1 MLPPNPLASRRR
13 LLTATGAAALIAP
26 FAGFSTAAFAQGT
39 PNAQPLFRFGLI
51 ADPQYAPVVPRR
63 TRFYANSLWKVA
75 EAIEAMN
82 GEPLAFVATL
92 GDIIDRHWES
102 YAHILP
108 VYDRLTHPHFF
119 VLGNHDFEVARD
131 FLGSVV
137 RTAGLRRAY
146 YDFEGG
152 PANGPK
158 WRFIVLDGN
167 DISLFANLPGTPKHQ
182 QAQARLAAMT
192 EAKAPNAQTWNGG
205 LSDDQ
210 TTWLFR
216 TMDAAEAAGQKIV
229 VLGHYPLYPANE
241 HNLWGWEQ
249 LSERMAGYRHFTAFF
264 CGHNH
269 AGNYG
274 EVGRKHFVNLK
285 GMVETPDKTAF
296 SIVSVFPDRLEL
308 KGFGLEESRSFR
320 I

>member
-1 MLPPNPLASRRR
+1 MLSRRQ
-13 LLTATGAAALIAP
+13 LMTVTGAGALMAP
-26 FAGFSTAAFAQGT
+26 FAGFAPPALGQAPPG
-39 PNAQPLFRFGLI
+39 APLFRFGLI
-51 ADPQYAPVVPRR
+51 ADPQYAPVPPRR
-63 TRFYANSLWKVA
+63 TRFYAHSLWKVA

-82 GEPLAFVATL
+82 AENLSFVATL

-102 YAHILP
+102 YAHLLP
-108 VYDRLTHPHFF
+108 VYDRLKHPHFF

-131 FLGSVV
+131 YLHAVL
-137 RTAGLRRAY
+137 RTTGLRRAY

-152 PANGPK
+152 G

-167 DISLFANLPGTPKHQ
+167 DLSLFANLPGSPKHQ
-182 QAQARLAAMT
+182 AAEARLAALR
-192 EAKAPNAQTWNGG
+192 EARAPNAQVWNGG

-210 TTWLFR
+210 DTWLFR

-229 VLGHYPLYPANE
+229 VFGHYPMYPANE

-249 LSERMAGYRHFTAFF
+249 LTERMSGYRHFVGYF

-274 EVGRKHFVNLK
+274 QANGKHFVNLK

-308 KGFGLEESRSFR
+308 QGFGLEESRSFR